1 MKAKCCIVF
10 VLVADESI
18 DSAAMLDCI
27 SSFFLKC
34 YFLFCFTP
42 CNRIVVFKGKMGRSC
57 EFFQITKIM
66 GKGAGAGLEL
76 FW

>member
-1 MKAKCCIVF
+1 MKAKSCIVF

-27 SSFFLKC
+27 SSFFLEMV
-34 YFLFCFTP
+34 FFVLFCFTP
-42 CNRIVVFKGKMGRSC
+42 CNRIVVVFKGKMGRSC

-66 GKGAGAGLEL
+66 GKDPS
-76 FW
+76 